1 MDEVVDLPLHRRT
14 HHQPALSAGREE
26 TAEMEVARAAG
37 PDLMFLAGHQLEVS
51 HAQVETDPLE
61 INENTENRGQT
72 RLGVGPTG
80 GIEASLSRVLHR
92 TGRSGATIVTVGAEI
107 KVVGSRRVEAR
118 TTARARARRKDQRGA
133 RATTRA
139 TRATAR
145 AAGKE

>member
-1 MDEVVDLPLHRRT
+1 M
-14 HHQPALSAGREE
+14 A
-26 TAEMEVARAAG
+26 VARAAG
-37 PDLMFLAGHQLEVS
+37 PDLMSQAGHQLEVS
-51 HAQVETDPLE
+51 HAEVETDPLE
-61 INENTENRGQT
+61 ISESNRDREQT

-107 KVVGSRRVEAR
+107 KVVGSRRDEAR
-118 TTARARARRKDQRGA
+118 TTARARARRKEQRGA

-145 AAGKE
+145 AARKEETATGVEATDADWCRRRCAFIFSLCH